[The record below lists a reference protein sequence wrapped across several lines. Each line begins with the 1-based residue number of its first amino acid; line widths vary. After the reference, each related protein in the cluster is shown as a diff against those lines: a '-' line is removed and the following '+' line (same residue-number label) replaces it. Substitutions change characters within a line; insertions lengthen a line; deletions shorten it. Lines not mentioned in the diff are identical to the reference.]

1 MPINNTR
8 GRWRGRCI
16 DNGEWVEGQFVPS
29 NTNDGYRMYIIAN
42 AKWDNSDDGL
52 DLLETDIYEVD
63 PSTLG
68 ECTGLRD
75 KNGKLIFEGDIV
87 LAYYNSEEKTAT
99 GTIRYGKFM
108 DTDSLDDYGYL
119 GWYIEVQGHCI
130 SILQPEA
137 DGICIEV
144 IGNIHDNPELL
155 KGADKQCAHNSFDS
169 SKTFSGIAEAMA
181 DQWTK

>member
-1 MPINNTR
+1 MNELR
-8 GRWRGRCI
+8 GLWRGKRVV
-16 DNGEWVEGQFVPS
+16 NGEWALGCLIRSSSKAMIFVLDGK
-29 NTNDGYRMYIIAN
+29 TNRISG
-42 AKWDNSDDGL
+42 
-52 DLLETDIYEVD
+52 TDVD
-63 PSTLG
+63 PSTIG

-87 LAYYNSEEKTAT
+87 LAYYNPKEKTAI
-99 GTIRYGKFM
+99 GVIRYGKFM

-130 SILQPEA
+130 SILQPDT

-155 KGADKQCAHNSFDS
+155 KG
-169 SKTFSGIAEAMA
+169 EANGQ
-181 DQWTK
+181 D